1 MPAWSVW
8 LAMSSML
15 LNQLYLRCLTT
26 DTKRKVKMW
35 PRGSEQLNCCISPR
49 SNVSIC
55 TFSACRDV
63 WNVTST
69 NTENQLCICEWYLPT
84 HAFSCW
90 LVQRPSVLPFLK
102 SSLLLELEKGNHPGA
117 VGWRGK
123 SLGISISFLED
134 FPPDPP
140 HVCNLFFLTYPVPVS
155 EVCPASEVCM
165 ILKGSVYKS
174 GFTDSVNFWFCV
186 WISLFIFCHQLGK
199 WILL

>member
-35 PRGSEQLNCCISPR
+35 PRGSEQLNCCFSPR

-63 WNVTST
+63 WDVTST

-90 LVQRPSVLPFLK
+90 LVQRPSVLSFLK

-134 FPPDPP
+134 FPPSL
-140 HVCNLFFLTYPVPVS
+140 HMFAISFSLR
-155 EVCPASEVCM
+155 
-165 ILKGSVYKS
+165 ILSLCQRYVLLQKFVW
-174 GFTDSVNFWFCV
+174 FWRVLC
-186 WISLFIFCHQLGK
+186 INMDLQ
-199 WILL
+199 IL